1 MRKGRVGAF
10 RAPIAA
16 QIVALMVTLV
26 VGGLLY
32 LVAMEGFE
40 RFSYYG
46 MQALLVLYMTGR
58 LFKPGV
64 VDHVIGFAPFRAGL
78 EAVFGPLTLQALAL
92 QIFGLYGGL
101 VFQLPVVG
109 GYIGDQWL
117 GRRRTV
123 ILGLVVMA
131 IGHGLMAF
139 EPTFLFALATLLVGS
154 GLLKGNVAAQV
165 GGLYAADDS
174 RRDQGFSIFLMSSP

>member
-1 MRKGRVGAF
+1 MRQVVDSGVIQAGDRTEDRAF
-10 RAPIAA
+10 FGHPR
-16 QIVALMVTLV
+16 
-26 VGGLLY
+26 GLLY

-101 VFQLPVVG
+101 VFLLPVVG

-117 GRRRTV
+117 GRRRAMRGRGPAGPGT
-123 ILGLVVMA
+123 G
-131 IGHGLMAF
+131 
-139 EPTFLFALATLLVGS
+139 
-154 GLLKGNVAAQV
+154 
-165 GGLYAADDS
+165 S
-174 RRDQGFSIFLMSSP
+174 RRPDPRVRRGRIG